1 MRATPIPPI
10 TPPAIAPALE
20 GELVVVGGCVWVG
33 GWVGVGDDK
42 AVESEKYMYFKYSHN
57 R

>member
-1 MRATPIPPI
+1 MMRATPIAPI

-42 AVESEKYMYFKYSHN
+42 AVESEKIHVL
-57 R
+57 